1 MLEINRDRCLNCAG
15 CICLCPETAL
25 TMDLAGLQVDQQA
38 CTLCALCVRFCPV
51 LALEI
56 TAQRISPLNAAHG

>member
-1 MLEINRDRCLNCAG
+1 MLEVNCEKCLDCAG

-25 TMDLAGLQVDQQA
+25 TINLTGLHIDQNA

-51 LALEI
+51 QALEI
-56 TAQRISPLNAAHG
+56 TEKKILTNS

>member
-1 MLEINRDRCLNCAG
+1 MLEINRERCLDCTG

-25 TMDLAGLQVDQQA
+25 TMNLTGLVIDVEA

-51 LALEI
+51 QALEI
-56 TAQRISPLNAAHG
+56 VDQREPVKS